1 MGKFSVDA
9 AASSIRTSLCCT
21 AQNCTVI
28 QANTV
33 GRFCDLCICVII
45 VSLSIIASSFCQLVN
60 NFFAVKILGEPH
72 ERIQTRV
79 DVLVLDAIYQ

>member
-1 MGKFSVDA
+1 MPPRCPSTPRCAQFVTIA
-9 AASSIRTSLCCT
+9 

-28 QANTV
+28 QTNTV